1 MHYFTLTVGKTVY
14 TALTIVEAKAL
25 QARIGGKIE
34 IQFSI

>member
-14 TALTIVEAKAL
+14 TALTIDEATAL
-25 QARIGGKIE
+25 QSRIGGKIE